1 MAFYAA
7 AIIGIPCM
15 KKKGTAEKHYHG
27 VYKQIIPFFIHPL
40 TPS

>member
-7 AIIGIPCM
+7 AIIGIPIPCM

-27 VYKQIIPFFIHPL
+27 VYK
-40 TPS
+40 